1 MSTLARALSL
11 ISAIFMLTACGGGG
25 SAVSRDNTDNG
36 SGDDGTTT
44 PTYSIALTLENE
56 SGASDN
62 NLSENNSLFAVA
74 TVTDDQGNP
83 YSDAL
88 LTFTLSNDELAEF
101 GNDTGTARTNSSGV
115 ARIRLN
121 ASTASGDGEIT
132 AALSSGETGSTTFSA
147 TAVTSTDPDSL
158 VISLVLQNEAG
169 EIDNSLT
176 EDNSLFA
183 IATVSDQNGSPVS
196 DALLAFTLS
205 NDELAEFGNDTGTER
220 TDNNG
225 EARIRLNASTASGG
239 GEITATLGTGETA
252 TTTFSATAISG
263 TDPTTI
269 SVSLSLQ
276 NENGEPDN
284 NLSEDN
290 SLFAVATVTDQ
301 NGNPFTDALL
311 TYSLSNNALAEF
323 GNDTG
328 TARTNSQGV
337 AQLRLN
343 ASTASGDGEV
353 TATLATGE
361 SGSTTF
367 TAVAV
372 TTEPTTINVA
382 LSLQN
387 ESGEADNN
395 LSSSNALTAVATVT
409 NSLGEPQADLLLTFS
424 LSNDDLATFSN
435 DTATALTNTEGVAT
449 IGMSVGSASG
459 DGEVTATLATGE
471 TDSTTFSSEG
481 STTVSE
487 EPASLELFADSI
499 QLASS
504 GSDEVELIALVKNEQ
519 SVLMEG
525 VEVSFS
531 AATGD
536 GVELQLTQPETAADG
551 TARAVLTSQNDKS
564 NRTITITAG
573 AGSLTESVDITIRG
587 TEVIINGASSVILND
602 TVDYTIRLQD
612 SDGQPIDNE
621 DVVLSAINGTL
632 SSTTV
637 NTGTNGQATVSYTA
651 SSSGEDTITASAL
664 NAETSFTVQV
674 QQDEFNFVNL
684 PTEEVPLGQA
694 QTITVQWRQN
704 NTPVVG
710 QEVTFSASRGVIDGN
725 STVQTDAEGQAS
737 IDISANNAGISS
749 ITATASD
756 GSGNVLVSALT
767 QIEFIATT
775 PATIIADAT
784 LDNLG
789 PDGQTSTIS
798 AVVRDAN
805 NNLVK
810 NSVVNFTV
818 SDVSTGF
825 VSPSQATTDS
835 KGIATTVFTSGSV
848 SSNEAVIITA
858 SIADDESISD
868 EVALTVGA
876 RAFDIVIGTGNEI
889 ETPSTTSYLKK
900 FAVFVS
906 DSSGRPVSNVNLT
919 ASVNPVKYNEDGVYW
934 KGRWVYNDVD
944 SIWNVV
950 DVFECENEDE
960 NDNGI
965 LDEGEDTNKDQQLTP
980 GIVGTVTL
988 SNNGVTDE
996 NGFAEL
1002 EYRYPESYA
1011 VWYFAEITVFGQS
1024 TGSEAQASMKYQLEI
1039 LADDITDEGR
1049 SPPANP
1055 FGTGECPVE
1064 DPVP

>member
-1 MSTLARALSL
+1 MSTLAKTLSL
-11 ISAIFMLTACGGGG
+11 ISALFMLTACGGGG
-25 SAVSRDNTDNG
+25 SSVSRDDTDNG
-36 SGDDGTTT
+36 SGDGGTT
-44 PTYSIALTLENE
+44 PSYSISLSLENE

-62 NLSENNSLFAVA
+62 NLSEDNSLFAVA
-74 TVTDDQGNP
+74 TVTDEDGNP

-88 LTFTLSNDELAEF
+88 LTFTLSNEALAEF

-115 ARIRLN
+115 ARLRLN

-132 AALSSGETGSTTFSA
+132 AALGSGETGTTTFSA
-147 TAVTSTDPDSL
+147 TAV
-158 VISLVLQNEAG
+158 
-169 EIDNSLT
+169 
-176 EDNSLFA
+176 
-183 IATVSDQNGSPVS
+183 
-196 DALLAFTLS
+196 
-205 NDELAEFGNDTGTER
+205 
-220 TDNNG
+220 
-225 EARIRLNASTASGG
+225 
-239 GEITATLGTGETA
+239 
-252 TTTFSATAISG
+252 SG
-263 TDPTTI
+263 TDPTSI
-269 SVSLSLQ
+269 SV
-276 NENGEPDN
+276 
-284 NLSEDN
+284 
-290 SLFAVATVTDQ
+290 
-301 NGNPFTDALL
+301 AL
-311 TYSLSNNALAEF
+311 T
-323 GNDTG
+323 
-328 TARTNSQGV
+328 
-337 AQLRLN
+337 
-343 ASTASGDGEV
+343 
-353 TATLATGE
+353 
-361 SGSTTF
+361 
-367 TAVAV
+367 
-372 TTEPTTINVA
+372 
-382 LSLQN
+382 LQN
-387 ESGEADNN
+387 ESGEADNS
-395 LSSSNALTAVATVT
+395 LSSSNSLVAMATVT

-424 LSNDDLATFSN
+424 LSNDELATFSN
-435 DTATALTNTEGVAT
+435 DTGTALTNADGVAT
-449 IGMSVGSASG
+449 LGMSVGSASG

-487 EPASLELFADSI
+487 EPASLELYANNI

-531 AATGD
+531 AQTGD
-536 GVELQLTQPETAADG
+536 GVELQLIQPETAADG
-551 TARAVLTSQNDKS
+551 TARAVLTSRNDKS

-573 AGSLTESVDITIRG
+573 AGSLSESVDITIRG

-621 DVVLSAINGTL
+621 DVVLSVTNGTL
-632 SSTTV
+632 SSTAV
-637 NTGTNGQATVSYTA
+637 NTGANGQATVSYTA
-651 SSSGEDTITASAL
+651 SASGENTITASAL

-684 PTEEVPLGQA
+684 PTEEVPLGQT
-694 QTITVQWRQN
+694 QTITVQWRQD

-710 QEVTFSASRGVIDGN
+710 QEVTFSASRGVIDGD

-798 AVVRDAN
+798 AVVRDVN

-906 DSSGRPVSNVNLT
+906 DSSGRPVSDVNLT
-919 ASVNPVKYNEDGVYW
+919 ASVNPVKYNEDGVYL

-950 DVFECENEDE
+950 DVFQCDNEDK

-980 GIVGTVTL
+980 GIVGTITL

-1055 FGTGECPVE
+1055 FGAGECPVK

>member
-1 MSTLARALSL
+1 MSTLAKTLSL
-11 ISAIFMLTACGGGG
+11 ISALFMLTACGGGG
-25 SAVSRDNTDNG
+25 SSVSRDDTDNG
-36 SGDDGTTT
+36 SGDGGTT
-44 PTYSIALTLENE
+44 PSYSISLSLENE

-62 NLSENNSLFAVA
+62 NLSEDNSLFAVA
-74 TVTDDQGNP
+74 TVTDEDGNP

-88 LTFTLSNDELAEF
+88 LTFTLSNEALAEF

-115 ARIRLN
+115 ARLRLN

-132 AALSSGETGSTTFSA
+132 AALGSGETGTTTFSA
-147 TAVTSTDPDSL
+147 TAV
-158 VISLVLQNEAG
+158 
-169 EIDNSLT
+169 
-176 EDNSLFA
+176 
-183 IATVSDQNGSPVS
+183 
-196 DALLAFTLS
+196 
-205 NDELAEFGNDTGTER
+205 
-220 TDNNG
+220 
-225 EARIRLNASTASGG
+225 
-239 GEITATLGTGETA
+239 
-252 TTTFSATAISG
+252 SG
-263 TDPTTI
+263 TDPTSI
-269 SVSLSLQ
+269 SV
-276 NENGEPDN
+276 
-284 NLSEDN
+284 
-290 SLFAVATVTDQ
+290 
-301 NGNPFTDALL
+301 AL
-311 TYSLSNNALAEF
+311 T
-323 GNDTG
+323 
-328 TARTNSQGV
+328 
-337 AQLRLN
+337 
-343 ASTASGDGEV
+343 
-353 TATLATGE
+353 
-361 SGSTTF
+361 
-367 TAVAV
+367 
-372 TTEPTTINVA
+372 
-382 LSLQN
+382 LQN
-387 ESGEADNN
+387 ESGEADNS
-395 LSSSNALTAVATVT
+395 LSSSNSLVAMATVT
-409 NSLGEPQADLLLTFS
+409 NSLGEPQEDLLLTFS
-424 LSNDDLATFSN
+424 LSNDELATFSN
-435 DTATALTNTEGVAT
+435 DTGTALTNADGVAT
-449 IGMSVGSASG
+449 LGMSVGSASG

-487 EPASLELFADSI
+487 EPASLELYANNI

-531 AATGD
+531 AQTGD
-536 GVELQLTQPETAADG
+536 GVELQLTQPVTLSDG
-551 TARAVLTSQNDKS
+551 TARAILTSQNDKS

-573 AGSLTESVDITIRG
+573 AGSLSESVDITIRG

-621 DVVLSAINGTL
+621 DVVLSVTNGTL

-637 NTGTNGQATVSYTA
+637 NTGANGQATVSYTA
-651 SSSGEDTITASAL
+651 SASGENTITASAL

-684 PTEEVPLGQA
+684 PTEEVPLGQT
-694 QTITVQWRQN
+694 QTITVQWRQD

-710 QEVTFSASRGVIDGN
+710 QEVTFSASRGVIDGD

-919 ASVNPVKYNEDGVYW
+919 ASINPVKYNEDGVYL

-950 DVFECENEDE
+950 DVFQCDNEDE

-965 LDEGEDTNKDQQLTP
+965 LDEGEDTNEDQQLTP

-1055 FGTGECPVE
+1055 FGTGECPVK

>member
-1 MSTLARALSL
+1 
-11 ISAIFMLTACGGGG
+11 
-25 SAVSRDNTDNG
+25 
-36 SGDDGTTT
+36 
-44 PTYSIALTLENE
+44 
-56 SGASDN
+56 
-62 NLSENNSLFAVA
+62 
-74 TVTDDQGNP
+74 
-83 YSDAL
+83 
-88 LTFTLSNDELAEF
+88 
-101 GNDTGTARTNSSGV
+101 
-115 ARIRLN
+115 
-121 ASTASGDGEIT
+121 
-132 AALSSGETGSTTFSA
+132 
-147 TAVTSTDPDSL
+147 
-158 VISLVLQNEAG
+158 
-169 EIDNSLT
+169 
-176 EDNSLFA
+176 
-183 IATVSDQNGSPVS
+183 
-196 DALLAFTLS
+196 
-205 NDELAEFGNDTGTER
+205 
-220 TDNNG
+220 
-225 EARIRLNASTASGG
+225 
-239 GEITATLGTGETA
+239 
-252 TTTFSATAISG
+252 
-263 TDPTTI
+263 
-269 SVSLSLQ
+269 
-276 NENGEPDN
+276 
-284 NLSEDN
+284 
-290 SLFAVATVTDQ
+290 
-301 NGNPFTDALL
+301 
-311 TYSLSNNALAEF
+311 
-323 GNDTG
+323 
-328 TARTNSQGV
+328 
-337 AQLRLN
+337 
-343 ASTASGDGEV
+343 
-353 TATLATGE
+353 
-361 SGSTTF
+361 
-367 TAVAV
+367 
-372 TTEPTTINVA
+372 
-382 LSLQN
+382 
-387 ESGEADNN
+387 
-395 LSSSNALTAVATVT
+395 
-409 NSLGEPQADLLLTFS
+409 
-424 LSNDDLATFSN
+424 
-435 DTATALTNTEGVAT
+435 
-449 IGMSVGSASG
+449 VGSASG

-487 EPASLELFADSI
+487 EPASLELYANNI

-531 AATGD
+531 AQTGD
-536 GVELQLTQPETAADG
+536 GVELQLTQPVTLSDG
-551 TARAVLTSQNDKS
+551 TARAILTSQNDKS

-573 AGSLTESVDITIRG
+573 AGSLSESVDITIRG

-621 DVVLSAINGTL
+621 DVVLSVTNGTL

-637 NTGTNGQATVSYTA
+637 NTGANGQATVSYTA
-651 SSSGEDTITASAL
+651 SASGENTITASAL

-684 PTEEVPLGQA
+684 PTEEVPLGQT

-725 STVQTDAEGQAS
+725 ATVQTDAEGQAS

-919 ASVNPVKYNEDGVYW
+919 ASINPVKYNEDGVYL

-950 DVFECENEDE
+950 DVFQCDNEDE

-965 LDEGEDTNKDQQLTP
+965 LDEGEDTNEDQQLTP

-1055 FGTGECPVE
+1055 FGTGECPVK